1 MDDIDEILVPNAFKS
16 QNKIRIGLIVQ
27 SKHTSDSD
35 FVYFSLKK
43 KRIF

>member
-43 KRIF
+43 KKNF